1 MIDPNTPL
9 EQIAEMCR
17 TPEDLSNL
25 LKQCDFKTN
34 TEDNIQISQELLQE
48 AIAKIGHLK
57 IVTRSDIQRL
67 LLVGYPLA
75 ARIYESVINTQSNI
89 MPKISE
95 RTRILPADVDF

>member
-48 AIAKIGHLK
+48 AIAKTGHLK

-75 ARIYESVINTQSNI
+75 ARIYESVINSQSNI
-89 MPKISE
+89 MPKISGI
-95 RTRILPADVDF
+95 TRISPADVDF